1 MEYMNVVR
9 SDFEEFA
16 KENVEGY
23 EHSKTLMMPEYVSN
37 TDYPQIKRVP
47 FFSFEGNKLLFT
59 YNQLEDNRINKA
71 VLKYA
76 VNLCFNSDMSNK
88 YRDIE
93 ALSNTYSAVYYCLLD
108 NMYKTLKKK
117 DIESVL
123 YWLD

>member
-117 DIESVL
+117 DIESIL

>member
-23 EHSKTLMMPEYVSN
+23 EHSKTLMKPERVSN
-37 TDYPQIKRVP
+37 KDYPQLEYVP

-59 YNQLEDNRINKA
+59 YNQLEENRINKA

-88 YRDIE
+88 YGGVE

>member
-37 TDYPQIKRVP
+37 TDYPQIERVP

-59 YNQLEDNRINKA
+59 YNQLEENRINKA

-88 YRDIE
+88 HGDIE

>member
-59 YNQLEDNRINKA
+59 YNQLGENRINKA

-88 YRDIE
+88 YGDME

>member
-59 YNQLEDNRINKA
+59 YNQLEENRINKA

-88 YRDIE
+88 YGDME
-93 ALSNTYSAVYYCLLD
+93 SLSNTYSAVYYCLLD

>member
-47 FFSFEGNKLLFT
+47 FFSFEVISCCLPI
-59 YNQLEDNRINKA
+59 INWK
-71 VLKYA
+71 
-76 VNLCFNSDMSNK
+76 
-88 YRDIE
+88 I
-93 ALSNTYSAVYYCLLD
+93 TG
-108 NMYKTLKKK
+108 
-117 DIESVL
+117 
-123 YWLD
+123 

>member
-37 TDYPQIKRVP
+37 TDYPQIERVP

-59 YNQLEDNRINKA
+59 YNQLEEKRINKA

-88 YRDIE
+88 YGDME

>member
-23 EHSKTLMMPEYVSN
+23 EHSKTLMIPEYVSN

-59 YNQLEDNRINKA
+59 YNQLEENRINKA

-88 YRDIE
+88 YGDIE

>member
-1 MEYMNVVR
+1 MEYINVVR

-88 YRDIE
+88 YGDIE

>member
-88 YRDIE
+88 YGDIE

-117 DIESVL
+117 DIESIL

>member
-16 KENVEGY
+16 KENVESY

-37 TDYPQIKRVP
+37 TDYPQIERVP

-59 YNQLEDNRINKA
+59 YNQLEENRINKA

-88 YRDIE
+88 YGDIE

>member
-16 KENVEGY
+16 KENVESY
-23 EHSKTLMMPEYVSN
+23 EHSKTLMKPERVSN
-37 TDYPQIKRVP
+37 KDYPQLEYVP
-47 FFSFEGNKLLFT
+47 FFSFEGSKLLFT
-59 YNQLEDNRINKA
+59 YNQLEENRINKA

-88 YRDIE
+88 YGDME
-93 ALSNTYSAVYYCLLD
+93 DLSSTYATVYYCLLD
-108 NMYKTLKKK
+108 KMYKTLKKK

>member
-1 MEYMNVVR
+1 MEYINVVR

-47 FFSFEGNKLLFT
+47 LFSFEGNKLLFT

-88 YRDIE
+88 YGDIE

>member
-1 MEYMNVVR
+1 
-9 SDFEEFA
+9 
-16 KENVEGY
+16 
-23 EHSKTLMMPEYVSN
+23 MMPEYVSN
-37 TDYPQIKRVP
+37 TDYPQIERVP

-59 YNQLEDNRINKA
+59 YNQLEENRINKA

-88 YRDIE
+88 YGDIE

>member
-59 YNQLEDNRINKA
+59 YNQLEENRINKA

-88 YRDIE
+88 YGGME

>member
-37 TDYPQIKRVP
+37 KDYPQIDRVP
-47 FFSFEGNKLLFT
+47 FFSFEGSKLLFT
-59 YNQLEDNRINKA
+59 YNQLEENRINKA

-88 YRDIE
+88 YGDIE
-93 ALSNTYSAVYYCLLD
+93 DLSNTYYAVYYCLLD

>member
-1 MEYMNVVR
+1 MNVVR

-88 YRDIE
+88 YGDIE

-117 DIESVL
+117 DIESIL

>member
-1 MEYMNVVR
+1 MEYMKVVR

-23 EHSKTLMMPEYVSN
+23 EHSKTLMIPEYVSN

-88 YRDIE
+88 YGDIE

>member
-1 MEYMNVVR
+1 MNVVR

-88 YRDIE
+88 YGDIE

>member
-1 MEYMNVVR
+1 MEYINVVR

-23 EHSKTLMMPEYVSN
+23 EHSKTLMKPERVSN
-37 TDYPQIKRVP
+37 KDYPQLEYVP
-47 FFSFEGNKLLFT
+47 FFSFEGSKLLFT
-59 YNQLEDNRINKA
+59 YNQLEENRINKA

-88 YRDIE
+88 YGDIE

>member
-1 MEYMNVVR
+1 MEYMKVVR

-88 YRDIE
+88 YGDIE

>member
-71 VLKYA
+71 ALKYA

>member
-37 TDYPQIKRVP
+37 TDYPQIERVP

-59 YNQLEDNRINKA
+59 YNQLEENRINKA

-88 YRDIE
+88 YGDIE

>member
-1 MEYMNVVR
+1 MEYINVVR

-23 EHSKTLMMPEYVSN
+23 EHSKTLMRPERVSN
-37 TDYPQIKRVP
+37 EDYPQLEYVP
-47 FFSFEGNKLLFT
+47 FFSFEGSKLLFT
-59 YNQLEDNRINKA
+59 YNQLEENRINKA

-88 YRDIE
+88 YGDIE
-93 ALSNTYSAVYYCLLD
+93 DLSNTYATVYYCLLD

>member
-16 KENVEGY
+16 KENVEDY

>member
-23 EHSKTLMMPEYVSN
+23 EHSKTLMKPERVSN
-37 TDYPQIKRVP
+37 KDYPQLEYVP

-59 YNQLEDNRINKA
+59 YNQLEENRINKA

-88 YRDIE
+88 YGDME

>member
-59 YNQLEDNRINKA
+59 YNQLEENRINKA

-88 YRDIE
+88 YGDME

-123 YWLD
+123 Y

>member
-59 YNQLEDNRINKA
+59 YNQLEENRINKA

-88 YRDIE
+88 YGDIE

>member
-1 MEYMNVVR
+1 MEYINVVR

-23 EHSKTLMMPEYVSN
+23 EHSKTLMMAEYVSN
-37 TDYPQIKRVP
+37 TDYPQIERVP

-59 YNQLEDNRINKA
+59 YNQLEENRINKA

-88 YRDIE
+88 YGDIE
-93 ALSNTYSAVYYCLLD
+93 ALSNTYSVVYYCLLD

>member
-37 TDYPQIKRVP
+37 TDYPQIERVP

-59 YNQLEDNRINKA
+59 YNQLEENRINKA

-76 VNLCFNSDMSNK
+76 VNLCLNSDMSNK
-88 YRDIE
+88 YGDIE

>member
-1 MEYMNVVR
+1 MEYINVVR

-59 YNQLEDNRINKA
+59 YNQLEENRINKA

-88 YRDIE
+88 YGDME

>member
-37 TDYPQIKRVP
+37 TDYPQIERVP

-59 YNQLEDNRINKA
+59 YNQLEENRINKA

-88 YRDIE
+88 YGGME

>member
-1 MEYMNVVR
+1 MEYINVVR

-23 EHSKTLMMPEYVSN
+23 EHSKTLMMAEYVSN
-37 TDYPQIKRVP
+37 TDYPQIERVP

-59 YNQLEDNRINKA
+59 YNQLEENRINKA

-88 YRDIE
+88 YGDIE

>member
-37 TDYPQIKRVP
+37 TDYPQIERVP

-59 YNQLEDNRINKA
+59 YNQLEENRINKA

-76 VNLCFNSDMSNK
+76 VNLCFNGDMSNK
-88 YRDIE
+88 YGDIE

>member
-9 SDFEEFA
+9 SEFEEFA

-37 TDYPQIKRVP
+37 TDYPQIERVP

-59 YNQLEDNRINKA
+59 YNQLEENRINKA

-88 YRDIE
+88 YGDIE

>member
-37 TDYPQIKRVP
+37 TDYPQIERVP

-59 YNQLEDNRINKA
+59 YNQLEENRINKD

-88 YRDIE
+88 YGDIE

>member
-47 FFSFEGNKLLFT
+47 FFSFEGSKLLFT
-59 YNQLEDNRINKA
+59 YNQLEENRINKA

-88 YRDIE
+88 YGDME
-93 ALSNTYSAVYYCLLD
+93 DLSSTYATVYYCLLD

>member
-23 EHSKTLMMPEYVSN
+23 EHSKTSIMPEYVSN

-47 FFSFEGNKLLFT
+47 FFSFEGNKLLFN

-88 YRDIE
+88 YGDIE

>member
-1 MEYMNVVR
+1 MEYINVVR

-23 EHSKTLMMPEYVSN
+23 EHSKTLMMAEYVSN
-37 TDYPQIKRVP
+37 TDYPQIERVP

-59 YNQLEDNRINKA
+59 YNQLEENRINKA

-88 YRDIE
+88 YGDME